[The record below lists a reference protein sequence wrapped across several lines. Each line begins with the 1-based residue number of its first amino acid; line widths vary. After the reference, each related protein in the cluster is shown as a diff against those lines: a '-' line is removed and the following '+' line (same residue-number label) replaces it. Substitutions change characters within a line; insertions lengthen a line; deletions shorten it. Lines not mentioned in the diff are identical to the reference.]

1 MTAPVPD
8 EAWTHIYRAEAT
20 KVNDLVH
27 TRLDLKPDYNKAWL
41 YGKAWVTLHP
51 HFYPT
56 DSLTLDAQY
65 MTINKVFIVKGE
77 KNIPLAYTYDSV
89 NLRIHLDKTYRAGEN
104 YTVYIDYISR
114 PDDHVWPTGLD
125 KGMYFINPRGED
137 KNKPIQIWTFG
148 EPQHNSTWYPTIDRP
163 NQKTTDELSLTVP
176 SKYLTMSNGLMTS
189 QKTNA
194 DGTRTD
200 TWKLDLPFAPYLL
213 FFAVA
218 DYAVVKDSYKGKE
231 VNYYVEKEYA
241 PVAKRI
247 FGLTPEMMGFFSK
260 ITGVEYAWPKYDQLT
275 GRDFVAGAQENV
287 TATLHAEGAQQD
299 ARELSD
305 ENGWEFIVAHEL
317 FHHWFGDLVT
327 CESWANITL
336 NESFANYSET
346 MWYQYKYGKEEGDRI
361 NNSDMRTYLRDP
373 ADTAKDLV
381 RFYYS
386 DPQDVF
392 DNVSYPKGGRILHM
406 LRNYVGDSAFFKSLN
421 LYLTQNKFKSAE
433 VNNLRLAFEE
443 VTGQDLNWFFHQWYY
458 GDGHPRLDISYAYD
472 AATKTAKVYMSQMQS
487 GKPFKLPFAIDVYA
501 GGTKTRHAV
510 WMNDALDTFYFTV
523 PSKPDLINV
532 DGDKIL
538 LCTKKDHKSL
548 DEFIYQYKNAGL
560 YLDKREAV
568 LFAAKNQTDARS
580 LNFLKT
586 ALNDEFWA
594 IRALTLDELD
604 VDNDTVKRA
613 VEADLLVIAEKD
625 ARRTNQAKAI
635 QLLGKYKDPKYK
647 SLFIKAVG
655 DSSYT
660 VAGNALEALALI
672 DEEAAE
678 SEAKKILNQPA
689 KGVLREALYG
699 YTDESKFDSLAAS
712 FAGIPVGNAK
722 FNLVPAFATFLGGVK
737 NTANLEK
744 GVDLIVQF
752 RNAIP
757 EQYHA
762 NTDPLIYGSLQKLEA
777 KKQKLGL
784 TDQAEYIKSKLPA
797 VKTP

>member
-1 MTAPVPD
+1 
-8 EAWTHIYRAEAT
+8 
-20 KVNDLVH
+20 
-27 TRLDLKPDYNKAWL
+27 
-41 YGKAWVTLHP
+41 
-51 HFYPT
+51 
-56 DSLTLDAQY
+56 

-77 KNIPLAYTYDSV
+77 KNIPLTYTYDSL
-89 NLRIHLDKTYRAGEN
+89 NLRIQLDKMYKAGEN

-137 KNKPIQIWTFG
+137 KNKPTQIWTFG

-163 NQKTTDELSLTVP
+163 NQKTTSELALTVP
-176 SKYLTMSNGLMTS
+176 SKYLTLSNGLMTG
-189 QKTNA
+189 QKMNA

-213 FFAVA
+213 YFGVGE
-218 DYAVVKDSYKGKE
+218 YAIVKDSYKGKE

-241 PVAKRI
+241 SVAKRI

-260 ITGVEYAWPKYDQLT
+260 ITGVEYAWPKYDQIT

-421 LYLTQNKFKSAE
+421 LYLTQNRFKSAE

-443 VTGQDLNWFFHQWYY
+443 VTGQDLNWFFNQWYY
-458 GDGHPRLDISYAYD
+458 NDGHPRLDISYAYD
-472 AATKTAKVYMSQMQS
+472 AATKTAKLYMTQLQS

-501 GGTKTRHAV
+501 GGNKTRHNV
-510 WMNDALDTFYFTV
+510 WMNDASDTFSFVV

-538 LCTKKDHKSL
+538 LCVKKDHKSL
-548 DEFIYQYKNAGL
+548 DEFIFQYKNAGL

-568 LFAAKNQTDARS
+568 IFAAKNQTDPKS
-580 LNFLKT
+580 LDLMKT

-594 IRALTLDELD
+594 IRALTLDNLD
-604 VDNDTVKRA
+604 IDNDTVKRA
-613 VEADLLVIAEKD
+613 VQADLLAIAEKD

-635 QLLGKYKDPKYK
+635 ELLGKYKDPKYK
-647 SLFIKAVG
+647 SLFVKAVT

-660 VAGNALEALALI
+660 VAGNALQALALI
-672 DEEAAE
+672 DEAAAE
-678 SEAKKILNQPA
+678 TEAKKILNQPA
-689 KGVLREALYG
+689 KGALREALYG

-722 FNLVPAFATFLGGVK
+722 FNLVPAFTTFLGGVG

-744 GVDLIVQF
+744 GVDLIIQF

-757 EQYHA
+757 DQYHG

-784 TDQAEYIKSKLPA
+784 KDQADYIKSKLPA
-797 VKTP
+797 VKN